1 MLLEALELCV
11 RVEQGVVV
19 VESRH
24 ISEVDDAVLHPVN
37 PPAAVRV
44 RVRRVA
50 ERVRD
55 APRRVAVVRQ
65 LPEFL
70 DAD

>member
-1 MLLEALELCV
+1 MLLEALKLRV
-11 RVEQGVVV
+11 RVEQRVVV

-24 ISEVDDAVLHPVN
+24 VSEVEDAILHPVN

-44 RVRRVA
+44 RVGRIT
-50 ERVRD
+50 ERVRH
-55 APRRVAVVRQ
+55 APRGVAVVGQ